1 MNFVVLSGRLGQ
13 DLEVKQTQNGKSYA
27 RFSIAV
33 NTGFGDNKRT
43 SWLPCTVW
51 GKSAESM
58 AKWCKKG
65 TLVNIRGEAVQNN
78 YTNKDGNKV
87 NSIEF
92 TVREWEFGGSKSDN
106 QQTEQ
111 SEPEAPKQE
120 SNDGFMNIPDG
131 INEELPFN

>member
-1 MNFVVLSGRLGQ
+1 MNVCIISGHLGA

-33 NTGFGDNKRT
+33 NTGYGDNKRT

-51 GKSAESM
+51 GKSAETM

-65 TLVNIRGEAVQNN
+65 TLVNITAEAIQNS

-92 TVREWEFGGSKSDN
+92 TVRTWEFGGSKSDN
-106 QQTEQ
+106 QTQQTEQ
-111 SEPEAPKQE
+111 KPEEQKTGE
-120 SNDGFMNIPDG
+120 WMNIPDG
-131 INEELPFN
+131 VDEELPFN

>member
-1 MNFVVLSGRLGQ
+1 MNFVILSGRIGQ
-13 DLEVKQTQNGKSYA
+13 DIEVKQTQNGKSYA

-33 NTGFGDNKRT
+33 NTGYGDNKRT

-51 GKSAESM
+51 GKSAEAM

-65 TLVNIRGEAVQNN
+65 TLVNINAEAIQNS

-92 TVREWEFGGSKSDN
+92 TVRAWEFGGSKSDN

-111 SEPEAPKQE
+111 TAQSEAPKTA
-120 SNDGFMNIPDG
+120 DADFMKIDP
-131 INEELPFN
+131 NEDSELPFC

>member
-1 MNFVVLSGRLGQ
+1 MNVCIISGRLGQ

-51 GKSAESM
+51 GKSAEAM

-65 TLVNIRGEAVQNN
+65 TLVNINAEAIQNS

-92 TVREWEFGGSKSDN
+92 TVRAWEFGGSKSDN

-131 INEELPFN
+131 IDEELPFN